1 MTSIKEENLF
11 LVPQQG
17 IMSSVVRNPAEE
29 WASGAN
35 LRRPAGKQSSKQAVG
50 PIVPAPHHIIKELM
64 QQHLCAQLFGEG
76 KSQAQE

>member
-35 LRRPAGKQSSKQAVG
+35 LRRPAGKQSSKQ
-50 PIVPAPHHIIKELM
+50 L
-64 QQHLCAQLFGEG
+64 
-76 KSQAQE
+76 